1 MKKSLNVKSIVVLT
15 AICGVISLLL
25 AATNALTAPIIE
37 KNQNAAANEA
47 LLVVMPNGTGF
58 EQMDLS
64 SYTLPST
71 VTEAYKEANGGHVIK
86 LTTTGYGSGFVIMC
100 GVNADGTVSGAVCL
114 SSNETLGY
122 EKTFGENFTGKN
134 SEGVEAVDTISGA
147 TKTTAAY
154 RGAVKDAINAATILG
169 GGSVDIRS
177 EEEILMDNLTA
188 ALPAGEGKFTKLFLT
203 EVIEGI
209 DAVYT
214 ADNGKGA
221 VCIIGE
227 QFVGVDESG
236 AVVSGAE
243 GDTAANVSAQ
253 MAILKASVETELDLT
268 AYSGLPSTLVS
279 ATKTE
284 TGNYVLNVKG
294 AGYGINGG
302 DEYHPASGEYIYIK
316 VSMTK
321 DGKIIDCLTLSQA
334 ETPNIGDACADE
346 AFYGQFVGK
355 TEADY
360 EAVDGIS
367 GATLTTN
374 GYKKAILRAFESVKI
389 LEGGAGNEE

>member
-1 MKKSLNVKSIVVLT
+1 MKKSLNVKSVVVLT
-15 AICGVISLLL
+15 AICAVISLLL

-37 KNQNAAANEA
+37 KNQAAAENEA
-47 LLVVMPNGTGF
+47 LLVVMPDGTDF
-58 EQMDLS
+58 EKMDLS
-64 SYTLPST
+64 SYELPAT
-71 VTEAYKEANGGHVIK
+71 VTEAYKEAGGGHVVK

-114 SSNETLGY
+114 SSNETLGH
-122 EKTFGENFTGKN
+122 EKTFGENFAGKN
-134 SEGVEAVDTISGA
+134 SETVEAVDVISGA

-154 RGAVKDAINAATILG
+154 RNAVKDAINAATILG

-177 EEEILMDNLTA
+177 EEEILTDNLTA

-203 EVIEGI
+203 EVMEGI

-214 ADNGKGA
+214 ADNGKGS
-221 VCIIGE
+221 VCVIGDR
-227 QFVGVDESG
+227 FVGVDESG

-243 GDTAANVSAQ
+243 GDAAANVSAQ
-253 MAILKASVETELDLT
+253 MAILNASEETEIDLT
-268 AYSGLPSTLVS
+268 AYADLPSALVS
-279 ATKTE
+279 ATKTA
-284 TGNYVLNVKG
+284 TGNYVLTVKG

-302 DEYHPASGEYIYIK
+302 DDYHPASGEYIYIK

-321 DGKIIDCLTLSQA
+321 DGKIIDCLTVSQA
-334 ETPNIGDACADE
+334 ETPNFGDACADE
-346 AFYGQFVGK
+346 SFYGQFVGK

-360 EAVDGIS
+360 ESVDGIS